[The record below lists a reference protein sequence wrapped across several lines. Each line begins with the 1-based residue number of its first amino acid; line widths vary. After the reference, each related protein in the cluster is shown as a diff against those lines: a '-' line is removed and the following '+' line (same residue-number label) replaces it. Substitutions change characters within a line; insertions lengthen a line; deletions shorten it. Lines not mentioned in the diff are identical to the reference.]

1 MEWIISLA
9 AVAVSLVTI
18 IVSYLTNRENLR
30 SSSEN
35 IVSEHELAFRIEV
48 WKEVIDL
55 ADALSQETGRA
66 TYERLLDISVGVKN
80 SEGDEERL
88 NNALNEISALDR
100 RIRSLVFG
108 LRSKIG
114 VLDEHNDVT
123 TEKIRA
129 YGGEACGMCRAL
141 RSFCLDADA
150 GADEFD
156 ALKTRAKALVSANE
170 DFTENMRR
178 YISRPEESV
187 FAKRDRTHGRGGK
200 NTHDKR

>member
-35 IVSEHELAFRIEV
+35 IVNEHELAFRIEV

-100 RIRSLVFG
+100 RIRSLV
-108 LRSKIG
+108 
-114 VLDEHNDVT
+114 LDCAP
-123 TEKIRA
+123 R
-129 YGGEACGMCRAL
+129 
-141 RSFCLDADA
+141 
-150 GADEFD
+150 
-156 ALKTRAKALVSANE
+156 
-170 DFTENMRR
+170 
-178 YISRPEESV
+178 
-187 FAKRDRTHGRGGK
+187 
-200 NTHDKR
+200 